1 MTGAI
6 MYESHLGRVHG
17 ASITMA
23 MLIGA
28 ALACFAANLCILDG
42 RRNG

>member
-1 MTGAI
+1 MSQPAGQDS
-6 MYESHLGRVHG
+6 M
-17 ASITMA
+17 TMA

-28 ALACFAANLCILDG
+28 ALACFAANLCVLDW